1 MTEKPTTA
9 QELEE
14 LFGKVDW
21 EQLIRDEVLKEGA
34 EEIQRQY
41 DKHLMTTAI
50 HPEVYKTVNRIKFEM
65 SKATEKTLFS
75 RKYSTKKIKR
85 RIFYEVIWWGAESRH
100 TKCFYSVKKMRKFV
114 NELHRWY
121 NDYIEIEKTWCY
133 REYSPR
139 HKWYYISFEP
149 NQFVCVEKY

>member
-41 DKHLMTTAI
+41 DKHLMTTLYGSSFADMVMI
-50 HPEVYKTVNRIKFEM
+50 YPDSFKLL
-65 SKATEKTLFS
+65 EKVF
-75 RKYSTKKIKR
+75 YKKIKR

-121 NDYIEIEKTWCY
+121 NEYIEIEKTFCY
-133 REYSPR
+133 RDFTPR

-149 NQFVCVEKY
+149 NQFVCVEKW

>member
-1 MTEKPTTA
+1 MTKPTTA

-41 DKHLMTTAI
+41 DKHLMTILYGSSFADMI
-50 HPEVYKTVNRIKFEM
+50 MVEPGVYKYYT
-65 SKATEKTLFS
+65 
-75 RKYSTKKIKR
+75 RKQYKKIKR

-100 TKCFYSVKKMRKFV
+100 TKCFYSAKKMRKFV
-114 NELHRWY
+114 NELHSWY
-121 NDYIEIEKTWCY
+121 NDYIEIEKTFCY
-133 REYSPR
+133 RDFTPR
-139 HKWYYISFEP
+139 HKWYYLSFKP
-149 NQFVCVEKY
+149 NQFVCVEKW